1 MPLLRL
7 GRRRSGLSPRRA
19 TLTTRGVVALAVAPV
34 SALAGALLGAE
45 ELVLLSIAL
54 CLLLGAGLVQCA
66 YRAGRDRDV
75 WRVGVDLAA
84 SDVEVGGLLTVRVTV
99 GSSGRGGTAP
109 VWLEAPVRGW
119 EPAGATAGRRP
130 LPNPSLAQRVPPLE
144 GGATVSFS
152 SVAPTWNRGVFSLPP
167 LRLWCVDSF
176 GLVARVVA
184 SGPRATVTVYPA
196 PIGVDLDED
205 LLRGETG
212 AEESQSLTSAVRRGH
227 DSLGDFSGIRPY
239 IPGDRLRLLYW
250 PALALHDELM
260 VRDFEDSGSHRV
272 RVVADIRRLIGPAG
286 WESVLATA
294 AGVGLAALDR
304 GSMVE
309 LSTTAGERMAIEPGP
324 HGPLAL
330 LRAVAHI
337 EIAAPVA
344 SKRLRRR
351 AWGAGRARGGR
362 GAGGGRGVR
371 GAWGTEPAE
380 RDLPPPAGTQL
391 VVTTEEGA
399 RTMAGP
405 FGSAHLVIAP

>member
-1 MPLLRL
+1 VPLLRL

-109 VWLEAPVRGW
+109 VWLEAPERGW

>member
-1 MPLLRL
+1 MA
-7 GRRRSGLSPRRA
+7 PRRA
-19 TLTTRGVVALAVAPV
+19 ILTTRGVVALAVAAV

-45 ELVLLSIAL
+45 ELVLLSLAV
-54 CLLLGAGLVQCA
+54 CLLLAGGLVQCA

-75 WRVGVDLAA
+75 WRVGIDLAA

-99 GSSGRGGTAP
+99 GSSDRGGTTP
-109 VWLEAPVRGW
+109 VWLEAPERRW
-119 EPAGATAGRRP
+119 EPAGARAGRRP
-130 LPNPSLAQRVPPLE
+130 LPNPALVRRVPPLE
-144 GGATVSFS
+144 SGATASFS
-152 SVAPTWNRGVFSLPP
+152 SVAPTWSRGVFSLPP

-196 PIGVDLDED
+196 PIWVDLDED

-212 AEESQSLTSAVRRGH
+212 AEESQSLTSVARRGH

-239 IPGDRLRLLYW
+239 TPGDRLRLLYW

-272 RVVADIRRLIGPAG
+272 RVVADIRLLIGAAG
-286 WESVLATA
+286 CESVLATV

-309 LSTTAGERMAIEPGP
+309 LSTTAGERMTIEPGP

-337 EIAAPVA
+337 EVA
-344 SKRLRRR
+344 SPVPAKGLRRR
-351 AWGAGRARGGR
+351 AR
-362 GAGGGRGVR
+362 GA
-371 GAWGTEPAE
+371 APAE
-380 RDLPPPAGTQL
+380 RDLPPVVGTQL
-391 VVTTEEGA
+391 VVTTEDGA
-399 RTMAGP
+399 GTMGGP
-405 FGSAHLVIAP
+405 FGFAHLVIAP

>member
-1 MPLLRL
+1 MA
-7 GRRRSGLSPRRA
+7 PRRA

-34 SALAGALLGAE
+34 SALAGTLLGAE
-45 ELVLLSIAL
+45 ELVLLAIAL
-54 CLLLGAGLVQCA
+54 CLLLAAGLVQCA
-66 YRAGRDRDV
+66 SRAGRDLDV

-84 SDVEVGGLLTVRVTV
+84 SDVEVGGLLTVRVIV
-99 GSSGRGGTAP
+99 GASDHGGTAP
-109 VWLEAPVRGW
+109 VWLEAPERGW

>member
-1 MPLLRL
+1 MPL
-7 GRRRSGLSPRRA
+7 GRRRSGLAPRRA
-19 TLTTRGVVALAVAPV
+19 TLTTRGVIALAVTPV

-66 YRAGRDRDV
+66 YRADRDRDV
-75 WRVGVDLAA
+75 WRVGVALAA

-99 GSSGRGGTAP
+99 TASDRGGTAP
-109 VWLEAPVRGW
+109 VWLEAPERDW
-119 EPAGATAGRRP
+119 EHAGAVAGRRP
-130 LPNPSLAQRVPPLE
+130 LPNPALVRRVAPLE
-144 GGATVSFS
+144 SGATASFS
-152 SVAPTWNRGVFSLPP
+152 SVAPTWSRGVFTLPP

-176 GLVARVVA
+176 GLMARVVA

-196 PIGVDLDED
+196 PISVDLDED

-212 AEESQSLTSAVRRGH
+212 AEESQSLTSVARPGR

-250 PALALHDELM
+250 PALARHDELM

-272 RVVADIRRLIGPAG
+272 RVVADIRALIGAAG
-286 WESVLATA
+286 CESVLATV
-294 AGVGLAALDR
+294 AGVGLAALAL
-304 GSMVE
+304 GSVVE
-309 LSTTAGERMAIEPGP
+309 LSTTAGERMAIGPGP

-330 LRAVAHI
+330 LRAVANI
-337 EIAAPVA
+337 EVATPA
-344 SKRLRRR
+344 SKGRRRR
-351 AWGAGRARGGR
+351 ARAP
-362 GAGGGRGVR
+362 
-371 GAWGTEPAE
+371 EPAE
-380 RDLPPPAGTQL
+380 RVLPPSVGTQL

>member
-1 MPLLRL
+1 MAQ
-7 GRRRSGLSPRRA
+7 RRA
-19 TLTTRGVVALAVAPV
+19 TLTTRGVIALAVTPV

-45 ELVLLSIAL
+45 ELVLLSISL
-54 CLLLGAGLVQCA
+54 SLLLLGGLAQCA
-66 YRAGRDRDV
+66 YRGGRARDV
-75 WRVGVDLAA
+75 WRVGVDLSA
-84 SDVEVGGLLTVRVTV
+84 SDVEVGGLLAVHVMV
-99 GSSGRGGTAP
+99 GTSGRGGTTP
-109 VWLEAPVRGW
+109 LWLEAPERGW
-119 EPAGATAGRRP
+119 ARTGEAPVGRRP
-130 LPNPSLAQRVPPLE
+130 LPSPALVRRVGPLE
-144 GGATVSFS
+144 SGTTASFS
-152 SVAPTWNRGVFSLPP
+152 SVAPTWSRGVFTLPP

-212 AEESQSLTSAVRRGH
+212 AEESQSLTSVARLGR

-272 RVVADIRRLIGPAG
+272 RVVADIRSLIGAAG
-286 WESVLATA
+286 CESVLATV
-294 AGVGLAALDR
+294 AGVGLAALAR
-304 GSMVE
+304 GSTVE
-309 LSTTAGERMAIEPGP
+309 LSTTDGERVAIGSGP

-330 LRAVAHI
+330 LRAVAKI
-337 EIAAPVA
+337 EVATPVPA
-344 SKRLRRR
+344 RGRLGRRGR
-351 AWGAGRARGGR
+351 RGRAGG
-362 GAGGGRGVR
+362 A
-371 GAWGTEPAE
+371 APAE

-399 RTMAGP
+399 RTMSGP

>member
-1 MPLLRL
+1 MA
-7 GRRRSGLSPRRA
+7 PRRA

-45 ELVLLSIAL
+45 ELVLLSLAV
-54 CLLLGAGLVQCA
+54 CLLLAGGLVQCA

-75 WRVGVDLAA
+75 WRVGVDLTA

-99 GSSGRGGTAP
+99 GSSGRGGTTP
-109 VWLEAPVRGW
+109 VWLEAPERGW
-119 EPAGATAGRRP
+119 EPAGAVAGRRP
-130 LPNPSLAQRVPPLE
+130 LPNPALARRVPPLE
-144 GGATVSFS
+144 SGVTASFS
-152 SVAPTWNRGVFSLPP
+152 SVAPTWSRGVFSLPP

-196 PIGVDLDED
+196 PTWVDLDED

-212 AEESQSLTSAVRRGH
+212 AEESQSLTSVGRRGH

-239 IPGDRLRLLYW
+239 VPGDRLRLLYW

-272 RVVADIRRLIGPAG
+272 RVVADIRLLIGAAG
-286 WESVLATA
+286 CESVLATV

-304 GSMVE
+304 GSIVE
-309 LSTTAGERMAIEPGP
+309 LSTTAGERMTIEPGP

-337 EIAAPVA
+337 EVATPVPP
-344 SKRLRRR
+344 KGLRRR
-351 AWGAGRARGGR
+351 SRGT
-362 GAGGGRGVR
+362 A
-371 GAWGTEPAE
+371 PAE
-380 RDLPPPAGTQL
+380 RDLPPVVGTQL
-391 VVTTEEGA
+391 VVTTEDGA
-399 RTMAGP
+399 GTMAGP
-405 FGSAHLVIAP
+405 FGFAHLVIAP

>member
-1 MPLLRL
+1 VPLLRL

-109 VWLEAPVRGW
+109 VWLEAPERGW

-286 WESVLATA
+286 CESVLATA

-351 AWGAGRARGGR
+351 AWGAGRA
-362 GAGGGRGVR
+362 AGGGRR
-371 GAWGTEPAE
+371 GRGTEPAE
-380 RDLPPPAGTQL
+380 RDLPPPTGTQL
-391 VVTTEEGA
+391 VVTTEDGA